1 MEKIAKMLLGPLAGG
16 TIYDSPIAQFLSI
29 KDPAEKRRI
38 EAEAAEAEKKKE
50 APRMKHGGMVKKMA
64 KGGAVKKMANGG
76 MPSIE
81 ESLKS
86 GNRVSEQVGKETK
99 RMMPPKKRTMPSPGE
114 SVKSGNRMSG
124 EDAKDLK
131 AVKKYAKGGVTRADG
146 CAVRGKTKG
155 KMV

>member
-29 KDPAEKRRI
+29 KDPAEKRRL
-38 EAEAAEAEKKKE
+38 AAEAEAEAKKNA
-50 APRMKHGGMVKKMA
+50 APGMKR
-64 KGGAVKKMANGG
+64 GGAVKKMANGG